1 MVSVSFSWRS
11 VFCVVNLLKWYIT
24 LNTTI
29 SHFHRYFG
37 SWSSWALE
45 RHERRLKY
53 QQYSEQRITKL
64 VSSSYLPFCE
74 EGTKDSV
81 LPFYNYLSA
90 KGMHN
95 ENIAFHPSCMHNENI
110 AFHLS
115 RMHNENI
122 AFHPSRMHNENIA
135 FHPSRMHNENIAFH
149 PSWTAPSYSALFVQ
163 LILIII
169 RPAYVKLWFLFDRHS
184 VHGDYVT
191 ASGVK

>member
-1 MVSVSFSWRS
+1 MIIFTCMVSVSFSWRS

-45 RHERRLKY
+45 RHERRLKC

-81 LPFYNYLSA
+81 LPFHDYLSA
-90 KGMHN
+90 KG
-95 ENIAFHPSCMHNENI
+95 
-110 AFHLS
+110 
-115 RMHNENI
+115 MHNENI

-135 FHPSRMHNENIAFH
+135 LHRSCLYNENIAFH
-149 PSWTAPSYSALFVQ
+149 PFWTAPSYSALFVQ

-169 RPAYVKLWFLFDRHS
+169 RPAYVKLWFLFDRRS